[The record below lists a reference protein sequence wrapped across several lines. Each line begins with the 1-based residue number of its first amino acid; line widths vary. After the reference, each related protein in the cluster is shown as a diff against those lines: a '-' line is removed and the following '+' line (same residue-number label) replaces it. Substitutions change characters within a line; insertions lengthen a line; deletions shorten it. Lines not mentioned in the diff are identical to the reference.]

1 MDRRN
6 VALTAERR
14 RKEIGIRKVL
24 GASVSNIIL
33 LISKEYLVLTVIA
46 FAITSPLAFLVMH
59 RFLEMFEYRT
69 NIPVW
74 LLVAVGALI
83 LLIALITVGFQ
94 AIKAATT
101 NPVKSIMN
109 GE

>member
-24 GASVSNIIL
+24 GASVTNIIL
-33 LISKEYLVLTVIA
+33 LISKEYLFLTVIA
-46 FAITSPLAFLVMH
+46 FAITSPIAFLVMRH
-59 RFLEMFEYRT
+59 FLGMFDYRT

-74 LLVAVGALI
+74 LLALVGVLI

-94 AIKAATT
+94 AIKAATA
-101 NPVKSIMN
+101 NPVKSIKSD
-109 GE
+109 